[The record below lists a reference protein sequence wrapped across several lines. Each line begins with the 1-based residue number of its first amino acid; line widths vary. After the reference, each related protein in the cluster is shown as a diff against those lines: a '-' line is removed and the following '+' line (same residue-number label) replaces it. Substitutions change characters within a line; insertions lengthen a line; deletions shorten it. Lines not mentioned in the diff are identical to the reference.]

1 MEDPKAFSAPVTG
14 FNASSVTVDKEPRNP
29 FLDFECNWDLED
41 GEVDTRY
48 GSGPSRNEGHGPGIM
63 SEADVEKSPES
74 IRDDESLEEYQD
86 TREQIPY
93 NNTSEIE
100 LIELPAKKSDLEAN
114 LSASSNS
121 LDTNKKNEDQAR
133 DPNTVDW
140 DGPDDPKNPMNWPAW
155 KVKTH
160 IFLVSAIT
168 FIR

>member
-1 MEDPKAFSAPVTG
+1 
-14 FNASSVTVDKEPRNP
+14 
-29 FLDFECNWDLED
+29 
-41 GEVDTRY
+41 
-48 GSGPSRNEGHGPGIM
+48 M